1 MAFKR
6 ITLAFAMLLTGCEES
21 LTVEGICVESPAMCN
36 DLNQDS
42 HCKAQREHTI
52 FFVTLNLY
60 NLPMSTNINY
70 SKRLSTT
77 INALLWQPTF
87 ST

>member
-6 ITLAFAMLLTGCEES
+6 ITLAFAMLLTGSEES
-21 LTVEGICVESPAMCN
+21 LTVEDICVQSPTMCN

-52 FFVTLNLY
+52 FSRHLESL
-60 NLPMSTNINY
+60 
-70 SKRLSTT
+70 
-77 INALLWQPTF
+77 QPTDEHKYQLLKVF
-87 ST
+87 